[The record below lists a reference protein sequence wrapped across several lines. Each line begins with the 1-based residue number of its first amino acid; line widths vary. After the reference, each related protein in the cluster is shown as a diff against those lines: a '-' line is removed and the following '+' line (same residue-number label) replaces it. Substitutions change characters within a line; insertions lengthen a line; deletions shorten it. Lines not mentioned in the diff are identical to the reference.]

1 MDESDDT
8 YYQDSEGIRI
18 ELEKDR
24 FEEQTL
30 NGESGY
36 FDKIEKVFISR
47 KALDLLIE
55 VVCPPLSS
63 GHAIPKDIE
72 QILKS
77 SRSRVAQNLKNI
89 SALGKDS
96 YSQIF
101 LSYLSHS
108 FLLKNKSKRE
118 LMAVLYIDLV
128 GSTAMSAIISP
139 EQLTTIVR
147 VFCQEMAIMIS
158 RHRGY
163 VLKYAGDAVIGYF
176 PTAPDIETACENAI
190 ACAFAMKRMIEES
203 LNVVLMQNRYPKM
216 RTRITIDAG
225 ENQILVLGSE
235 PDLLGHVVSRAAKI
249 MGRAKPNQIAIGANV
264 YARIKSD
271 MKEKFQEVEKY
282 DLAETGE
289 AYPIYVSV
297 D

>member
-1 MDESDDT
+1 MGESDEV
-8 YYQDSEGIRI
+8 YHQDSESIRI

-36 FDKIEKVFISR
+36 FDKMEKVFISK

-63 GHAIPKDIE
+63 GHATDIE
-72 QILKS
+72 QILES

-118 LMAVLYIDLV
+118 LMAILYIDLV
-128 GSTAMSAIISP
+128 GSTAMAAIIPP

-176 PTAPDIETACENAI
+176 PTAPDIENACENAI

-203 LNVVLMQNRYPKM
+203 INVILMQNRYPKM

-264 YARIKSD
+264 YARVRKD

-289 AYPIYVSV
+289 AYRIYVSV
-297 D
+297 E

>member
-1 MDESDDT
+1 MGESDEV
-8 YYQDSEGIRI
+8 YHQDSESMGIA
-18 ELEKDR
+18 LEKDR

-36 FDKIEKVFISR
+36 FDKMEKVFISK

-55 VVCPPLSS
+55 VVCPPLGS
-63 GHAIPKDIE
+63 GHATDIE
-72 QILKS
+72 QILES

-118 LMAVLYIDLV
+118 LMAILYIDLV
-128 GSTAMSAIISP
+128 GSTAMAAIISP

-190 ACAFAMKRMIEES
+190 ECAFAMKRMIEES
-203 LNVVLMQNRYPKM
+203 INVILMQNRYPKM

-264 YARIKSD
+264 YTRVRKD
-271 MKEKFQEVEKY
+271 MQEKFREVEKY

-289 AYPIYVSV
+289 AYRIYVSV
-297 D
+297 E

>member
-8 YYQDSEGIRI
+8 YYQDSEGIRV

-47 KALDLLIE
+47 KALELLIE
-55 VVCPPLSS
+55 VVCPPLRS
-63 GHAIPKDIE
+63 GRATDIE
-72 QILKS
+72 EILES

-118 LMAVLYIDLV
+118 L
-128 GSTAMSAIISP
+128 
-139 EQLTTIVR
+139 
-147 VFCQEMAIMIS
+147 
-158 RHRGY
+158 
-163 VLKYAGDAVIGYF
+163 
-176 PTAPDIETACENAI
+176 
-190 ACAFAMKRMIEES
+190 
-203 LNVVLMQNRYPKM
+203 
-216 RTRITIDAG
+216 
-225 ENQILVLGSE
+225 
-235 PDLLGHVVSRAAKI
+235 
-249 MGRAKPNQIAIGANV
+249 
-264 YARIKSD
+264 
-271 MKEKFQEVEKY
+271 
-282 DLAETGE
+282 
-289 AYPIYVSV
+289 
-297 D
+297 

>member
-1 MDESDDT
+1 MGESDEV
-8 YYQDSEGIRI
+8 YHQDSESIRI

-30 NGESGY
+30 NGELGY
-36 FDKIEKVFISR
+36 FDKMEKVFISL

-63 GHAIPKDIE
+63 GHATDIE
-72 QILKS
+72 QILES

-108 FLLKNKSKRE
+108 FLLRNKSKRE
-118 LMAVLYIDLV
+118 LMAILYIDLV
-128 GSTAMSAIISP
+128 GSTAMAAIISP

-203 LNVVLMQNRYPKM
+203 INVILMQNRYPKM

-264 YARIKSD
+264 YTRVRKD
-271 MKEKFQEVEKY
+271 MKERFQEVEKY
-282 DLAETGE
+282 DLTETGE
-289 AYPIYVSV
+289 AYRIYVSV
-297 D
+297 E